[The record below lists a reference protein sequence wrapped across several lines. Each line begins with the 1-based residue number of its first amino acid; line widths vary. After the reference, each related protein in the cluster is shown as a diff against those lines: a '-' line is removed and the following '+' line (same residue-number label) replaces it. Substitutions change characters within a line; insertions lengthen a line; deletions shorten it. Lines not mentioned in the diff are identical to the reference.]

1 MVISA
6 VLVRTRVL
14 YASRTVNAATHG
26 SVGPGEGCCLS
37 LLSLYNWY
45 QLVLRYKLY
54 CMQVWCKLVQATYRT
69 AVGTVV
75 QRQQRQAAALPW
87 PDGAVHGGR

>member
-6 VLVRTRVL
+6 VLVLRTRVL
-14 YASRTVNAATHG
+14 YASRTVNAAMHG

-54 CMQVWCKLVQATYRT
+54 CGYNTIVQATYRT

-75 QRQQRQAAALPW
+75 ARICRS
-87 PDGAVHGGR
+87 VM